1 MQDTRDQLTI
11 TVYEHPPLCG
21 YCLVN
26 ECLGTENDERDGT
39 TQITIKSDRA
49 TNTNKHER
57 LTPEIIVS
65 SSVPRYPQHP
75 APSIGNAQEIVA

>member
-1 MQDTRDQLTI
+1 MNALALEMVKETGQHKL
-11 TVYEHPPLCG
+11 PS
-21 YCLVN
+21 N
-26 ECLGTENDERDGT
+26 
-39 TQITIKSDRA
+39 QI

-75 APSIGNAQEIVA
+75 APSIGNTQEIVA